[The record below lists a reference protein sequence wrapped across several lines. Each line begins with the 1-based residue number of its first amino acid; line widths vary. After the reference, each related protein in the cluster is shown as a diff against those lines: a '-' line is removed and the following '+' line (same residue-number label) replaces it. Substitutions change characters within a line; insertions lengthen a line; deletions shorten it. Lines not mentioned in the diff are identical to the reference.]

1 MTNETKHKLNLENWE
16 RIGKSLSKEECEI
29 IGRVYYSGSLH
40 RYKCKH
46 CGAIKIIQQNN
57 FKTRLTKCE
66 CVKQKEIAEHP
77 TWSQNL
83 ATWELVK
90 TIPRKENHLY
100 NKSEYGTYGIY
111 KCKHCEEERIIH
123 KSEIKSSRVVCNN
136 GCNATRDSKKV
147 IKGVNDIATVAPEM
161 VNYLVNKEE
170 AFKYK
175 SRSSKKLRMK
185 CIYCGEER
193 MIAPGNF
200 MARGFCCSTCSD
212 GVSYPERVIGNILK
226 QFDIEYEKQMTLDNR
241 KTKYDFYL
249 PKFNTI
255 IETHGKQHYVE
266 VGFSKN
272 NKRTLEAQQESDEYK
287 MGLALSKGYN
297 YIVLDCR
304 YSNIEWIR
312 DSFLKSSLS
321 SIVNVDMID
330 WDVIDKHSSSSLFQE
345 VVDYYKETQLD
356 TKQLAKVFNLDDT
369 TISGYLRKAHKLGLC
384 NYKPKTGKRKV
395 VFILNG
401 EIKAI
406 YQSTLEASK
415 ELDYCCSTIGN
426 LARGFGSNKDCD
438 DKHDVVSSKLGGCG
452 AFYYLDHPHWER
464 DKHMFATE
472 EVA

>member
-1 MTNETKHKLNLENWE
+1 MINKTKYEANLDNWE
-16 RIGKSLSKEECEI
+16 LIRI
-29 IGRVYYSGSLH
+29 
-40 RYKCKH
+40 
-46 CGAIKIIQQNN
+46 
-57 FKTRLTKCE
+57 
-66 CVKQKEIAEHP
+66 
-77 TWSQNL
+77 
-83 ATWELVK
+83 
-90 TIPRKENHLY
+90 IPKKDNHLY
-100 NKSEYGTYGIY
+100 NKSPHGTYAFY
-111 KCKHCEEERIIH
+111 KCKR
-123 KSEIKSSRVVCNN
+123 CNKEKLVFNGNMKTRSLICDN
-136 GCNATRDSKKV
+136 GCNATKDSKKV
-147 IKGVNDIATVAPEM
+147 IKGINDIATVTPEM
-161 VNYLVNKEE
+161 IDYLVDKED

-193 MIAPGNF
+193 MIAPDNF

-212 GVSYPERVIGNILK
+212 GVSYPERVVGNILK
-226 QFDIEYEKQMTLDNR
+226 YFDIEYEKQMTLDDR
-241 KTKYDFYL
+241 KTRYDFYL
-249 PKFNTI
+249 PEFDTI
-255 IETHGKQHYVE
+255 IETHGKQHYVDT
-266 VGFSKN
+266 GFSKN
-272 NKRTLEAQQESDEYK
+272 NKRTFEEQQKNDKYK
-287 MGLALSKGYN
+287 MDLALSKGYN

-304 YSNIEWIR
+304 YSTIEWIR
-312 DSFLKSSLS
+312 ESFLNSSLS

-330 WDVIDKHSSSSLFQE
+330 WDAIDKHSSSSLFQE

-384 NYKPKTGKRKV
+384 VYKPKTGKRKV

-406 YQSTLEASK
+406 YQSNLEASK
-415 ELDYCCSTIGN
+415 ELNYCCSTIGN

-464 DKHMFATE
+464 DRHMFVTE